1 MADTYANPY
10 SGDSPLGAALKNLSG
25 ALTKP
30 SNEAAQIAHLETAL
44 ALKQKREN
52 TAGLGEALRNLGT
65 DQFDRR
71 AAIDLA
77 VRGGVSPDNLGG
89 FERYNSANQYGAG
102 DQRTSNAVVGA
113 GGSFGSTAQGFREGE
128 AGTNARANATL
139 RENQRQF
146 DLKPIVVG
154 SDTGPVYT
162 ATRDAIGQPAV
173 EDLGK
178 VKGNVARV
186 AVNSPGGLAA
196 ADDATQRFIGV
207 EGKGQQTPRNYVANG
222 ANFITNDGL
231 TDASTGQP
239 LPKGGY
245 IANAQGPAKEVGLN
259 NSVTTGLQ
267 NADIANQKF
276 KALSAYTR
284 NLAQADAN
292 NFGVTGMVKGAVQDV
307 NAVAGN
313 IASGLGYTGIQD
325 AAAAARDS
333 AVRSGVDPK
342 LLSGV
347 FDPKLPAL
355 HTAADLMVYSAAE
368 ALAGQSGRGVSDKD
382 VKMFKTIVGD
392 PTEWAGNQQ
401 KYLSKLDTIDQILEL
416 NNGVI
421 AKNLRPSNPA
431 GSPAAPGAVAS
442 PMSPAPGAP
451 VSPTPVDTTPRQA
464 ADGNFYVPDPARP
477 GKYLQV
483 AQ

>member
-10 SGDSPLGAALKNLSG
+10 ASDSPLGAALKNLSG

-30 SNEAAQIAHLETAL
+30 SNEATQIAHLETAL

-65 DQFDRR
+65 DTFDRR
-71 AAIDLA
+71 AAIDMA
-77 VRGGVSPDNLGG
+77 ARAGVSADNLGG
-89 FERYNSANQYGAG
+89 YERYNSANQYGAG
-102 DQRTSNAVVGA
+102 DQRTTNAFVGA
-113 GGSFGSTAQGFREGE
+113 GGAYGSTAGGFREGE
-128 AGTNARANATL
+128 AGTQRRADATL
-139 RENQRQF
+139 AENRRQF
-146 DLKPIVVG
+146 DMAPTTVSGDAGPTIVPR
-154 SDTGPVYT
+154 SQAY
-162 ATRDAIGQPAV
+162 GQPAV

-178 VKGNVARV
+178 VKGDTARR
-186 AVNSPGGLAA
+186 ALNAPGGLAT

-207 EGKGQQTPRNYVANG
+207 EGKGAQTPRNMVGPDGKVRISY
-222 ANFITNDGL
+222 DGL
-231 TDASTGQP
+231 TDARDNTP
-239 LPKGGY
+239 LPPGSY
-245 IANAQGPAKEVGLN
+245 IANAQGAATDVGLAKPV
-259 NSVTTGLQ
+259 VTDLQ
-267 NADIANQKF
+267 KADIANQKF
-276 KALSAYTR
+276 KALSAFTR

-313 IASGLGYTGIQD
+313 IASGLGYTGVQD
-325 AAAAARDS
+325 AANAARDS
-333 AVRSGVDPK
+333 AVRNGVSPQ

-355 HTAADLMVYSAAE
+355 HTAADLMVFSAAE
-368 ALAGQSGRGVSDKD
+368 ALAGQSGRGVTDRD
-382 VKMFKTIVGD
+382 VKIFKNIVGD
-392 PTEWAGNQQ
+392 PTEWAGNQE
-401 KYLSKLDTIDQILEL
+401 KYLAKLDTIDQILEL

-421 AKNLRPSNPA
+421 SKNLRPSNPA
-431 GSPAAPGAVAS
+431 GPQAAPGAVAS

-451 VSPTPVDTTPRQA
+451 VSPAAQAAPKQA

-483 AQ
+483 AP